1 MGVDVKGGGWLG
13 DGRHRLTCLPRIGH
27 NDNNS
32 SDSVRRRPLC
42 AAQADTRKGSDRF
55 EKLANSVCWKASL
68 GLGYLWNHV

>member
-1 MGVDVKGGGWLG
+1 MDDTDSRVYLASGTMTTTVATALGGG
-13 DGRHRLTCLPRIGH
+13 
-27 NDNNS
+27 
-32 SDSVRRRPLC
+32 PLC